1 MSQTRYSDDPEIR
14 KVQEHA
20 EQLGIYEI
28 IRNIVNEGDKSLDE
42 ENRQNGKAV
51 FFV

>member
-28 IRNIVNEGDKSLDE
+28 IPLYTTKKDNSL
-42 ENRQNGKAV
+42 K
-51 FFV
+51 